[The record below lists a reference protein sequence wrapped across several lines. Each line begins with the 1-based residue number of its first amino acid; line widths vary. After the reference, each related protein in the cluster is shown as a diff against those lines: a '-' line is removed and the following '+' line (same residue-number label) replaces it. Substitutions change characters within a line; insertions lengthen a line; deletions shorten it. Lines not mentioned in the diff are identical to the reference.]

1 MIRKSSDAVV
11 QKPGQRLPS
20 LEKPAGK
27 LSALPAMDH
36 TKQQEKLRKIL
47 GDTSEEAEEIMLNK
61 KPKIGLSTKNSYKP
75 TGSVKSLGRQ
85 NHM

>member
-47 GDTSEEAEEIMLNK
+47 GVEKYLFWRRR
-61 KPKIGLSTKNSYKP
+61 KIFDQQ
-75 TGSVKSLGRQ
+75 R
-85 NHM
+85 